1 MVQRHAIH
9 ISRLKSVFTAVT
21 CVKKPH
27 PFSKHAVSH
36 KDNVSTAFAYA
47 VPPTV
52 RLSSF
57 SVG

>member
-1 MVQRHAIH
+1 MQDKKIPA
-9 ISRLKSVFTAVT
+9 RLNLTGITGDHTLAG
-21 CVKKPH
+21 
-27 PFSKHAVSH
+27 
-36 KDNVSTAFAYA
+36 NAYA